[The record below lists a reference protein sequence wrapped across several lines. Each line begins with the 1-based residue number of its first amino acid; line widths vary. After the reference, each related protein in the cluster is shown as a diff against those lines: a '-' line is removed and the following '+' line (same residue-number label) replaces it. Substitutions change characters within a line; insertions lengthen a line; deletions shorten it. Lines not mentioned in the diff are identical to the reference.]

1 MRRKLN
7 NVSVLIYIQCY
18 IKLLDPSRN
27 VSDVEDGHQRICLHA
42 EVLTPAGSRVSQQ
55 ILSCS
60 FVEKSVYSLDRILLG
75 SSTKL

>member
-1 MRRKLN
+1 MHRQLN
-7 NVSVLIYIQCY
+7 DISVLIYSAIY

-27 VSDVEDGHQRICLHA
+27 VSDVEDSHQRICLHA

-60 FVEKSVYSLDRILLG
+60 FVEKSVH
-75 SSTKL
+75 SSSAKL